1 MIIKEAKLIA
11 DDDSHIIIN
20 EPIET
25 DNLERTRKELH
36 AIYTCDRILLTFEEK
51 AHENK

>member
-11 DDDSHIIIN
+11 DDDSHTIIS

-25 DNLERTRKELH
+25 DDLERTRKELH
-36 AIYTCDRILLTFEEK
+36 AIYTCDRILFTFEDR
-51 AHENK
+51 

>member
-20 EPIET
+20 GPIET
-25 DNLERTRKELH
+25 DDLERTRKELH
-36 AIYTCDRILLTFEEK
+36 ATYTCNRILFIFEGK